1 MTVSR
6 SAGSHRA
13 DSHHAGTELET
24 VTATGGEHTDRV
36 ALVSFL
42 GSMSSGGLDDWGG
55 WTNSGQKCWQR
66 SRLLPLTDA
75 GKRIKWV

>member
-42 GSMSSGGLDDWGG
+42 GSMSSGGLGDWGG